1 MSDNRKIG
9 LFFGSF
15 NPVHT
20 GHLVIAQ
27 SMAEN
32 AGLHKV
38 WFVVSPLNPFKSSKS
53 LLHEFDRY
61 DMVRAAIDDNNR
73 LAVTDVEF
81 HLPRPSYTIDT
92 LDHLTGKHPDH
103 EFSIIIGEDNLQ
115 DFMRWKQPERIL
127 ERHRLLVYPRPGT
140 PRTLLHDHPSVTL
153 VEAPLMDIS
162 ATYIRTCI
170 RAGKSVRY
178 LVPDAVIAI
187 IDRKGFY
194 QS

>member
-140 PRTLLHDHPSVTL
+140 PRTPLHDHPSVTL

-178 LVPDAVIAI
+178 LVPDAVMAI

>member
-115 DFMRWKQPERIL
+115 DFMRWKQPEI
-127 ERHRLLVYPRPGT
+127 G
-140 PRTLLHDHPSVTL
+140 
-153 VEAPLMDIS
+153 
-162 ATYIRTCI
+162 
-170 RAGKSVRY
+170 RAHV
-178 LVPDAVIAI
+178 
-187 IDRKGFY
+187 
-194 QS
+194 